1 MCFLT
6 MLTRMTQRTKT
17 SNVRVGSAN
26 VSFIVV
32 AGEEEEAYQCEKV
45 VAAAFHVDVTS
56 VEQQVVAGAVAAV
69 RVDFSEG
76 LVAVQQIVQY
86 SQKGEAD

>member
-1 MCFLT
+1 
-6 MLTRMTQRTKT
+6 MTQRTKT

-45 VAAAFHVDVTS
+45 VVAAAAFHVDVAS
-56 VEQQVVAGAVAAV
+56 VEQEVVAGAVAAV